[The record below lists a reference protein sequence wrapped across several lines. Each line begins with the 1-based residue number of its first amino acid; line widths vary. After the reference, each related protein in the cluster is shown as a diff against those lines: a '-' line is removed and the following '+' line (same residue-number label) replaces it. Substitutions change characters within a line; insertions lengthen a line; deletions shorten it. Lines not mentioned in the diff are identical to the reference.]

1 VNCPGPW
8 TATIVS
14 IDAPGLMT
22 SSCPA
27 VTTKN
32 GTTGSPALTR
42 TSPRSI
48 LRSRPCVAMRA
59 ICDGVSVGNI
69 NPACDGLGG
78 VTWFVSGMVNVF
90 HAAQSRHSMLRE
102 TTRLRWASLAVPMA
116 AIEFREVSYTRDGT
130 TPVLDGLT
138 VGIAPG
144 QCLALVGRSGAGKT
158 TALKMVN
165 RLLDASRGT
174 VLVDGRDVR
183 QWDLIRLRR
192 SAGYVIQEGG
202 LFPHRTVIDNLATV
216 PRLEGWEPARIEAR
230 VDELLELIGLSRTT
244 FGHRWP
250 HELSGGQRQRVGIAR
265 ALAVDPP
272 ILLMD
277 EPFGALDPLTRAEL
291 QEQLLAIQRRLR
303 KTIILVSHD
312 IPEAAAFADRM
323 AVLEA
328 GRVVACGPP
337 AEILDAASG
346 DVSRL
351 LQSLRRSAVPD
362 ALKH

>member
-1 VNCPGPW
+1 
-8 TATIVS
+8 
-14 IDAPGLMT
+14 
-22 SSCPA
+22 
-27 VTTKN
+27 
-32 GTTGSPALTR
+32 
-42 TSPRSI
+42 
-48 LRSRPCVAMRA
+48 
-59 ICDGVSVGNI
+59 
-69 NPACDGLGG
+69 
-78 VTWFVSGMVNVF
+78 
-90 HAAQSRHSMLRE
+90 
-102 TTRLRWASLAVPMA
+102 MA